1 MTTFYFNKCAPNLF
15 FLEST
20 PGNTSSFRDSQSLL
34 NPQPAD
40 SWEDE
45 ADKEPGT

>member
-1 MTTFYFNKCAPNLF
+1 M
-15 FLEST
+15 
-20 PGNTSSFRDSQSLL
+20 SSETQSLL

-45 ADKEPGT
+45 ADKDAGTFSY